1 MSQHVTIA
9 TSTGPL
15 LAVLLVHFSAGL
27 LGLVS
32 GFFALL
38 VAKGST
44 LHRRSGMVFVYAMI
58 TMGVLASGIALYERK
73 WSMVFGGPFT
83 AYLVFTGMAT
93 VRPIIPAPRGL
104 SVGLMLLAA
113 AMGVMDIGGGLRAA
127 SSPRGTLDGVPAGMY
142 FFLGLILLLAAFGD
156 WRVIRHG
163 ALTGSRRLARHL
175 WRMCFG
181 LFIASGSFFFGQMRF
196 LPKPLQIFALV
207 AIPALA
213 PLVLLLY
220 WMWRVRFR
228 QSLRGM
234 QFRKAAVAASSMAD
248 G

>member
-1 MSQHVTIA
+1 MSHHVTIA
-9 TSTGPL
+9 NSTGPL
-15 LAVLLVHFSAGL
+15 LAVLLVHFGAGL

-38 VAKGST
+38 AAKGGT
-44 LHRRSGMVFVYAMI
+44 LHRRSGIVFVYAMI
-58 TMGVLASGIALYERK
+58 TMGVLATGIALYERK
-73 WSMVFGGPFT
+73 WSTVLGGPFT
-83 AYLVFTGMAT
+83 AYLVFTGMAA
-93 VRPIIPAPRGL
+93 VRPITPAHRGV
-104 SVGLMLLAA
+104 SVGLMVLAV
-113 AMGVMDIGGGLRAA
+113 AMGVTQIGMGIQAV
-127 SSPRGTLDGVPAGMY
+127 SSPHGTLDGVPAGMY
-142 FFLGLILLLAAFGD
+142 FFLGLTVLVAAVGD
-156 WRVIRHG
+156 WRVIRRG

-196 LPKPLQIFALV
+196 LPKPVRIPALV

-220 WMWRVRFR
+220 WMWRVRLR

-234 QFRKAAVAASSMAD
+234 QLRKTAVVEASRTT
-248 G
+248 